1 MDCIVS
7 WIAQN
12 YIELLA
18 ASLGIIGIFLQIKQ
32 NPWYWFTSI
41 IMVVLYIFV
50 FYSSKFYADMS
61 FQFYYLG
68 VSIYGWYHWITGK
81 TPVSESKNYILRLN
95 RRQIVLSLL
104 LSLIL
109 LISIYLIL
117 KNFTDSD
124 VPLGDAFTTALS
136 FTATWLLAKKYI
148 ENWFFWIVVNIV
160 STILYVYKGLYP
172 TVVLFTI
179 LTLLAFV
186 GYHKWKKFEVVQ

>member
-1 MDCIVS
+1 MDCILS

-18 ASLGIIGIFLQIKQ
+18 ASLGLIGIFLQIKQ

-50 FYSSKFYADMS
+50 FYFSKFYADMS

-81 TPVSESKNYILRLN
+81 TPVSESNNYILRLN
-95 RRQIVLSLL
+95 RKQIVLSLL
-104 LSLIL
+104 LSLIFL
-109 LISIYLIL
+109 FVIYLIL

>member
-1 MDCIVS
+1 MDCILS

-18 ASLGIIGIFLQIKQ
+18 ASLGLIGIFLQIKQ

-50 FYSSKFYADMS
+50 FYFSKFYADMS

-81 TPVSESKNYILRLN
+81 TPVSESNNYILRLN
-95 RRQIVLSLL
+95 RKQIVLSLL
-104 LSLIL
+104 LSLIFL
-109 LISIYLIL
+109 FVIYLIL

-136 FTATWLLAKKYI
+136 FTATCLQAKKIYRKLVFLDCCKYCFHYLI
-148 ENWFFWIVVNIV
+148 C
-160 STILYVYKGLYP
+160 L
-172 TVVLFTI
+172 
-179 LTLLAFV
+179 
-186 GYHKWKKFEVVQ
+186 